1 MDLQRIV
8 NISVALARHAP
19 NRCFEARDINQV
31 LLVSG
36 ILYVY
41 DPAGIRRMFAR
52 PEDIAHIADEYD
64 QEAGSIVLHAME
76 HGHGQDFPEAVK
88 AVFDRAFGEDY
99 DLTPCRASAVSIAAA
114 LETDRAVF
122 DETVLAALEPG
133 NPVVIYVDGDKDLSD
148 EATRQE
154 NSQAED
160 GASWIGVDLDG
171 TLAEY
176 NGWRGFNHIGRAV
189 PAMLE
194 RVQTWLAEGRRIKI
208 FTARAQAGE
217 YACWPLRRWLHDQ
230 GLPELEITNIK
241 DFHMTELWDDRCVR
255 VEHNT
260 GKVPGYETNE
270 DPRV

>member
-148 EATRQE
+148 EATGLE
-154 NSQAED
+154 NPQTED
-160 GASWIGVDLDG
+160 GAAWIGVDLDG

-176 NGWRGFNHIGRAV
+176 NGWRGFDHIGRAV

-194 RVQTWLAEGRRIKI
+194 RVRTWLAEGRRVKI

-217 YACWPLRRWLHDQ
+217 FACWPLRRWLHDQ
-230 GLPELEITNIK
+230 GLPELEITNVK

-260 GKVPGYETNE
+260 GKFPGHETNE